1 MAAPHVVVE
10 FTTKVAIARCQFAGF
25 RRRELRPQQLVFQL
39 LNSVSL
45 VNSVTL
51 ACARRPQPRPEAK
64 TPSRDPKLRRF
75 APKFRERGR

>member
-1 MAAPHVVVE
+1 MAAPHIVVE

-39 LNSVSL
+39 L
-45 VNSVTL
+45 NSVTL